1 MRSMTGIEAFC
12 AIRSYLATAPATAS
26 PGSPTPHKPALQQS
40 ADHPGHTRDLSSYS
54 RFSVSCNVTPDRRRC
69 PDEASAGW
77 MPSGTPRGGVRGNEK
92 VPVWS
97 GPDGSNPLR
106 LTRLSRRA
114 GHVCA
119 GGRVWLVHPA
129 WPPSGPGPARS
140 TRSDAAEDPARP
152 ACRTARTGA
161 TPARRSGLFCTG
173 PHPSALHQSLSPRPL
188 KAFSRCRRPFSE
200 RSHAGS
206 GRTATGR
213 RTARRATGSGP
224 GR

>member
-12 AIRSYLATAPATAS
+12 AIRFYLAAATRHGIPWLDGLTPAAQGN
-26 PGSPTPHKPALQQS
+26 PWI
-40 ADHPGHTRDLSSYS
+40 
-54 RFSVSCNVTPDRRRC
+54 RRL
-69 PDEASAGW
+69 
-77 MPSGTPRGGVRGNEK
+77 GTVRHPRGGVRGNENSSAW
-92 VPVWS
+92 P
-97 GPDGSNPLR
+97 GLDGSNPLS
-106 LTRLSRRA
+106 LTRLNRRA

-188 KAFSRCRRPFSE
+188 KAFSRCRRQFSV

-206 GRTATGR
+206 GRTATGK

-224 GR
+224 DR